1 MTNEMIPSG
10 PTIPLHHRYALRVP
24 LLLCCVILLAL
35 PGCQVDEKK
44 EVALYRSVLD
54 GEKPIQVEYQPGEP
68 LSLPQALLLANQG
81 NERLALQGENYVQ
94 ALIDKE
100 RAASAFFPTI
110 TLVPSY
116 SDAQKTSDASGQF
129 VTGGGAVDQNSQRG
143 SALATGG
150 SHFDTPVNLNVN
162 AFRGFR
168 DVANVGR
175 SEAEIRRNRSLLLD
189 LQATVLLDVVRA
201 YYLVLRAERAVQVL
215 ETSAATQEQRVQEM
229 RTRDVVGAA
238 QKLDVAQIE
247 AQAAA
252 TRAGLVTARNQVRN
266 DRIMLAFL
274 VDAKVVDAPLVDRL
288 DVPAAVASPDVFLAL
303 AQASRQD
310 LRAAEQQIEAARQNV
325 QIAFGQYYPSISV
338 NVNYYLQRQSPPS
351 DSDWNALISAN
362 LPIFTGGRINADYRQ
377 SLSQLRQ
384 AKLQESLLRRQI
396 EQDVLTSY
404 ENLAASTHRLQ
415 ELRIETDA
423 AQTAYDVAVGRYRAG
438 LGTYLDQLIAQD
450 RLLSAQLDFATEE
463 YDRKLFYLDLL
474 RIAGQL
480 TNPADPIALQPLPIV
495 TARGAAGPTT
505 APTEPAGMAPSKTQ
519 PVTAPV
525 LPATAPGALAPAPT
539 SQPAP
544 APNSTP

>member
-1 MTNEMIPSG
+1 MTLIG
-10 PTIPLHHRYALRVP
+10 RTTPLLRQTP
-24 LLLCCVILLAL
+24 LLLLPLVLLAG
-35 PGCQVDEKK
+35 GCQVDENK
-44 EVALYRSVLD
+44 EIALYRSVLD
-54 GEKPIQVEYQPGEP
+54 GEKPVHVEYHAGEP
-68 LSLPQALLLANQG
+68 LSLPAALLLSNQG

-94 ALIDKE
+94 SLIEKQ
-100 RAASAFFPTI
+100 RAASAFFPTL

-116 SDAQKTSDASGQF
+116 SDAQRTTDSSGQF
-129 VTGGGAVDQNSQRG
+129 VTSGGASDLQSQRG

-150 SHFDTPVNLNVN
+150 SHFDTPVNLNIN

-189 LQATVLLDVVRA
+189 LQATVLIDVARA
-201 YYLVLRAERAVQVL
+201 YYEVLHAERAVQVL

-229 RTRDVVGAA
+229 RTRDIVGAA

-252 TRAGLVTARNQVRN
+252 TRAGLVTARNAVRN
-266 DRIMLAFL
+266 GRILLAFL

-288 DVPAAVASPDVFLAL
+288 DVPAAVATPDVFLAL

-310 LRAAEQQIEAARQNV
+310 LRAAEQEIEAARQNV
-325 QIAFGQYYPSISV
+325 QIAFGQYYPSISI

-362 LPIFTGGRINADYRQ
+362 LPIFTGGRINADHRVA
-377 SLSQLRQ
+377 LSQLRQ

-396 EQDVLTSY
+396 EQDVLISY
-404 ENLAASTHRLQ
+404 ENLAASSHRLA

-450 RLLSAQLDFATEE
+450 RLLSAQLDFANEE
-463 YDRKLFYLDLL
+463 FTRKIAYLDLL
-474 RIAGQL
+474 RFAGQL
-480 TNPADPIALQPLPIV
+480 TRPADPLTLSLPPVV
-495 TARGAAGPTT
+495 TSPGPVGPTT
-505 APTEPAGMAPSKTQ
+505 TLPTTEPAGMAPSSTQ
-519 PVTAPV
+519 PVTAPFGIARSTTQPTTA
-525 LPATAPGALAPAPT
+525 PATQNP
-539 SQPAP
+539 
-544 APNSTP
+544 